1 MKPRQTE
8 PRLHA
13 LRKAA
18 RPVFCILACAIT
30 VLALYPRLTL
40 PEPAATEGITHSI
53 NHVIAFSTLILVG
66 TLGWGLRRHLVL
78 GVAAGAI
85 VLELAQ
91 TLSPGRQTT
100 LGDLLASLAGVVIG
114 SVLILILRLA
124 LGQIYR
130 RRPEYPVREKP
141 C

>member
-1 MKPRQTE
+1 MTPRQTE

-18 RPVFCILACAIT
+18 RPVFCILACVIT

-100 LGDLLASLAGVVIG
+100 LGDLLASLAGVALG
-114 SVLILILRLA
+114 CFLVLIVRRA
-124 LGQIYR
+124 VGQTSE
-130 RRPEYPVREKP
+130 RPIGENQ
-141 C
+141 